1 MKAAVLH
8 KFGKAPR
15 YEDFPDPTLGDGE
28 VLVEVKAVALENID
42 RAMARGS
49 HFASRQ
55 FLPHLP
61 AVVGSDGIGM
71 LENGQLIGFGGMK
84 PPYGSMAERAVIPDL
99 QYVRIPDGVD
109 AAIAATVPGSAL
121 TALFPLKWGAQLQPD
136 ETVLIHGATGFAG
149 KLAVQVAR
157 LLGAKRIVAT
167 GRNDKALRSLADLG
181 ADSVIDL
188 KQSDTRLTAA
198 FRREAGGA
206 GYGVILDF
214 LWGHPTEVLIATLVP
229 DTLGFAKGR
238 TRLVQVGEMAGP
250 RITLSADALR
260 TSGLTILGGGS
271 GITPEALAEGASQVW
286 DWIKEGKLK
295 AAIERVP
302 LKDVERAWKRT
313 DVQGRRIV
321 IIP

>member
-15 YEDFPDPTLGDGE
+15 YEDFPDPTLGDGD

-61 AVVGSDGIGM
+61 AIVGSDGIGR

-84 PPYGSMAERAVIPDL
+84 PPYGAMAERAIIADL
-99 QYVRIPDGVD
+99 HYVQIPDGVE
-109 AAIAATVPGSAL
+109 AAVAAAVPGSAL
-121 TALFPLKWGAQLQPD
+121 TALFPLKWGAQLQQD
-136 ETVLIHGATGFAG
+136 ETVLINGATGFAG

-157 LLGAKRIVAT
+157 LLGAKRIVAS
-167 GRNDKALRSLADLG
+167 GRNDEALRSLANLG

-188 KQSDTRLTAA
+188 KLSDAQLTAA
-198 FRREAGGA
+198 FKREAGA
-206 GYGVILDF
+206 TGYGVILDF
-214 LWGHPTEVLIATLVP
+214 LWGRPTEILIATLVP
-229 DTLGFAKGR
+229 DTLSFARGR
-238 TRLVQVGEMAGP
+238 TRLVQIGEMAGP
-250 RITLSADALR
+250 RITLAADALR
-260 TSGLTILGGGS
+260 TSGLTIVGGGS
-271 GITPEALAEGASQVW
+271 GITPEALAEGTSLVW

-295 AAIERVP
+295 ADIEQAP
-302 LKDVERAWKRT
+302 LKDVERVWKRT
-313 DVQGRRIV
+313 DVQGRRVVIV
-321 IIP
+321 P

>member
-15 YEDFPDPTLGDGE
+15 YEDFPDPTCGE
-28 VLVEVKAVALENID
+28 GEALVEVKAVALENID

-61 AVVGSDGIGM
+61 AIVGSDGIGA

-121 TALFPLKWGAQLQPD
+121 TALFPLKWGAQVQAD
-136 ETVLIHGATGFAG
+136 ETVLIHGATGSAG

-188 KQSDTRLTAA
+188 KQSDTQLTAA
-198 FRREAGGA
+198 FKREAGGA

-229 DTLGFAKGR
+229 DTLSFAKGR

-260 TSGLTILGGGS
+260 TSGLTLLGGGS

>member
-15 YEDFPDPTLGDGE
+15 YEDFPDPTCGE
-28 VLVEVKAVALENID
+28 GEALVEVKAVALENID

-61 AVVGSDGIGM
+61 AIVGSDGIGA

-271 GITPEALAEGASQVW
+271 GITPEALAEGAGQVW

>member
-15 YEDFPDPTLGDGE
+15 YEDFPDPTCGE
-28 VLVEVKAVALENID
+28 GEALVEVKAVALENID

-61 AVVGSDGIGM
+61 AIVGSDGIGA

-99 QYVRIPDGVD
+99 HYVRIPDGVD

-229 DTLGFAKGR
+229 DTLSFAKGR

-271 GITPEALAEGASQVW
+271 GITPEALAEGAGQVW

>member
-15 YEDFPDPTLGDGE
+15 YEDFPDPTCGE
-28 VLVEVKAVALENID
+28 GEALVEVKAVALENID

-61 AVVGSDGIGM
+61 AIVGSDGIGA

-99 QYVRIPDGVD
+99 HYVRIPDGVD

-188 KQSDTRLTAA
+188 KQSDTQLTAA

-271 GITPEALAEGASQVW
+271 GITPEALAEGAGQVW

>member
-15 YEDFPDPTLGDGE
+15 YEDFPDPTRGEGE
-28 VLVEVKAVALENID
+28 VFVEVKAVALENID

-55 FLPHLP
+55 SLPHLP
-61 AVVGSDGIGM
+61 AIVGSDGIGA

-84 PPYGSMAERAVIPDL
+84 PPYGAMAERVVIPDL
-99 QYVRIPDGVD
+99 HYVQIPDGVD
-109 AAIAATVPGSAL
+109 AAIAATVPSSAL
-121 TALFPLKWGAQLQPD
+121 TALFPLKWGAQLQAD
-136 ETVLIHGATGFAG
+136 ETVLINGATGFAG

-157 LLGAKRIVAT
+157 LVGAKRIVAT
-167 GRNDKALRSLADLG
+167 GRNDEALRSLADLG

-188 KQSDTRLTAA
+188 KQSDAQLAAA
-198 FRREAGGA
+198 FKREAGGA

-214 LWGHPTEVLIATLVP
+214 LWGHPTEILIATLVP
-229 DTLGFAKGR
+229 DTLSFAKGR
-238 TRLVQVGEMAGP
+238 TRLVQIGEMAGP

-286 DWIKEGKLK
+286 DWIKEGRLK
-295 AAIERVP
+295 ACIECVP

-321 IIP
+321 MIP

>member
-15 YEDFPDPTLGDGE
+15 YEDFPDPTVGDGE
-28 VLVEVKAVALENID
+28 ALVAVKAVALENID

-61 AVVGSDGIGM
+61 AIVGSDGIGT
-71 LENGQLIGFGGMK
+71 LANGQLIGFGGMK
-84 PPYGSMAERAVIPDL
+84 PPYGAMAERAIIPDL
-99 QYVRIPDGVD
+99 HYVQIPDGVD

-121 TALFPLKWGAQLQPD
+121 TALFPLKWGAQLQAD
-136 ETVLIHGATGFAG
+136 ETVLINGATGFAG

-157 LLGAKRIVAT
+157 LIGAKRIVAS
-167 GRNDKALRSLADLG
+167 GRNDEALRSLADLG

-188 KQSDTRLTAA
+188 KQPDTQVAAA
-198 FRREAGGA
+198 FKREAGA
-206 GYGVILDF
+206 TGYGVILDF

-229 DTLGFAKGR
+229 DTLSFAKGR
-238 TRLVQVGEMAGP
+238 TRLVQIGEMAGP
-250 RITLSADALR
+250 RITLPADALR

-271 GITPEALAEGASQVW
+271 GITPEAVGEGTSQVW
-286 DWIKEGKLK
+286 DWIKDGKLK

-313 DVQGRRIV
+313 DVQGKRIV
-321 IIP
+321 IVP